1 MPNNASTDLP
11 QRQVI
16 DTTINALEKQLVDFL
31 IDCNMITLNGQFSND
46 EDNLTV
52 ISTTEKSIV
61 DYDFVKQCQNTQF

>member
-1 MPNNASTDLP
+1 MPNNASTNLP

-16 DTTINALEKQLVDFL
+16 DTTINSLEKQLVDFL

-46 EDNLTV
+46 EDNFTV
-52 ISTTEKSIV
+52 ISTTEKSVV

>member
-1 MPNNASTDLP
+1 
-11 QRQVI
+11 
-16 DTTINALEKQLVDFL
+16 
-31 IDCNMITLNGQFSND
+31 MITLNGQFSND